1 MFLNYLDKTV
11 EEAAEAIVNLLVSLD
26 DEERKE
32 VIKDILEGLV
42 RRNILRKEMDLNP
55 LSRGDLDD

>member
-1 MFLNYLDKTV
+1 
-11 EEAAEAIVNLLVSLD
+11 VNLLVSLD